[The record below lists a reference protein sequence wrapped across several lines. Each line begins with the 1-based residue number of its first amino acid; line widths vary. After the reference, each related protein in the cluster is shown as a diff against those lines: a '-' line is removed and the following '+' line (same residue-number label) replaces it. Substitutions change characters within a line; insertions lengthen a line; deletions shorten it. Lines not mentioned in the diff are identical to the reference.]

1 MSLILEPLDKTRHD
15 QRGFSCGARPPD
27 DYLRQQ
33 AAKHQAQGV
42 SITYVLVS
50 DTAPQRILGF
60 FTLAAGQVERTE
72 LREREQKKLPPYPVP
87 VVRLARLGVDIH
99 EQGKQYGTLLL
110 SLAVEKTAAA
120 GEYAGIYALVVDAK
134 DERAKRFYQHHGFYE
149 LQSDGM
155 TLFLPLAEAAALNA

>member
-1 MSLILEPLDKTRHD
+1 MSLTLEPLDKARHD
-15 QRGFSCGARPPD
+15 RRSFSCGAKPLD

-33 AAKHQAQGV
+33 AAKHQTQGV

-50 DTAPQRILGF
+50 AAAPDRILGF

-87 VVRLARLGVDIH
+87 VVRLARLGVDVG

-134 DERAKRFYQHHGFYE
+134 AERAKQFYQHHGFYE
-149 LQSDGM
+149 LQSDSM
-155 TLFLPLAEAAALNA
+155 TLFLPLAEAAVLTV